1 MNTSS
6 RSVLV
11 AMMVRPATTPTK
23 ETTDD
28 AVGRPLTGRTR
39 GRLGPGARPR
49 GTKVNMRGQ
58 RLWLS
63 VTAAVVM
70 VTGSCSP
77 SGGADVGSDV
87 VPVIRPTILAAIPH
101 SPAAYTEGLELD
113 GDALYEATGMWGES
127 ELRELDPD
135 TGTLRRAVPLPSNY
149 FGEGIT
155 VVGDRIWQLT
165 YQGGVAV
172 EWDKST
178 LNLLRTVPVH
188 GDGWGLC
195 LDGNRLIRSDGTDR
209 LRFHGT
215 TDFTETGSVAVTRD
229 GRPLTR
235 LDELECVAGQV
246 WANVWPTDEF
256 VRIDPATGRVNLAVD
271 ASNLWRGG
279 PRTNEQVMSS
289 IAHVSGDDYMIVGKD
304 WPWILRVRI

>member
-1 MNTSS
+1 
-6 RSVLV
+6 
-11 AMMVRPATTPTK
+11 
-23 ETTDD
+23 
-28 AVGRPLTGRTR
+28 
-39 GRLGPGARPR
+39 
-49 GTKVNMRGQ
+49 MRGQ

-63 VTAAVVM
+63 VVAAVVM
-70 VTGSCSP
+70 VAGSCSP
-77 SGGADVGSDV
+77 SGSADVGSDV
-87 VPVIRPTILAAIPH
+87 PVIQPAILAEIPH
-101 SPAAYTEGLELD
+101 SAAAYTEGLELD

-135 TGTLRRAVPLPSNY
+135 TGALRRAVPLPSNY

-165 YQGGVAV
+165 YQGGVAI

-178 LNLLRTVPVH
+178 FNLLRTVPVD

-209 LRFHGT
+209 LRFHET
-215 TDFTETGSVAVTRD
+215 ADFTETGSVAVTRD
-229 GRPLTR
+229 GRPVTR

-246 WANVWPTDEF
+246 WASVWPTDEF

-271 ASNLWRGG
+271 AANLWRGG
-279 PRTNEQVMSS
+279 PRTKDQVMSS
-289 IAHVSGDDYMIVGKD
+289 IAHVSGDEFLIVGKN